1 MQEVGHIYCPLK
13 SIGEAL
19 PAEIVMKG
27 LREQEEGAEMIG
39 KGIAEG
45 TEIMGLNSVG
55 KIGRKGDQSQGQL
68 LCMPSKKEQNVELR
82 LQKRKQQL

>member
-19 PAEIVMKG
+19 PAEIMMKG
-27 LREQEEGAEMIG
+27 LREQEEGAEMTG

-45 TEIMGLNSVG
+45 TKIMGLNSVG
-55 KIGRKGDQSQGQL
+55 KTERKSDQSQGQL
-68 LCMPSKKEQNVELR
+68 LCMPSRKEQSVELR
-82 LQKRKQQL
+82 LQKRKQSL